1 MLRQTIFTVLLFIVL
16 MCRSVLASEPVVRY
30 DQNWPQWRGPL
41 ATGLAPAATP
51 PLRWSEDENIRWKR
65 AIPGN
70 GLAAPVI
77 WGEQVFILTAVATNK
92 KGDPKETAKAEA
104 SSARWMKKR
113 KLAVLPTMVQQFV
126 VLALDRKTGR
136 VNWQRTAR
144 TEQPHEGTHRNG
156 SWASNSPVTDGEF
169 LFAYFGSR
177 GLYCYD
183 LSGNLKWQKDLGNM
197 RTRNGFGEGSSP
209 ALHGDVL
216 VVNWDQEDD
225 SFIVAMDKR
234 SGEELWRRE
243 RDEVT
248 SWSTPVI
255 VAVEGKPQVVIN
267 ATNRTRGYDLQ
278 TGEVIWEIGGM
289 TVNTI
294 PSPVH
299 DGDMAYVMSGFRGS
313 IVQAIRLAEA
323 KGDLS
328 NSNALAWTYGRD
340 APYVPSPLLYGDHLY
355 FLKANQGILS
365 CLNAK
370 DGTSFYGPVRL
381 EGIKNIYSSPVAA
394 NDRVYLT
401 GRSGTTVVLQNGQAL
416 KVLATNTIDD
426 KVDTSA
432 AIAGTEIYLR
442 GHNYLYCISED

>member
-1 MLRQTIFTVLLFIVL
+1 MQRQTTISVFLFVIL
-16 MCRSVLASEPVVRY
+16 ILGPVLASEPESRY
-30 DQNWPQWRGPL
+30 DQNWPQWRGPQ
-41 ATGLAPAATP
+41 ATGVAPTGTP
-51 PLRWSEDENIRWKR
+51 PLRWSENENIRWKR

-77 WGEQVFILTAVATNK
+77 WGEQVFVLTAVATEK
-92 KGDPKETAKAEA
+92 KGDPNETSKAEA
-104 SSARWMKKR
+104 SSATWMRKR
-113 KLAVLPTMVQQFV
+113 KLAVLPYMVQQFV
-126 VLALDRKTGR
+126 VLSLNRTTGG
-136 VNWQRTAR
+136 VNWQRTAHE
-144 TEQPHEGTHRNG
+144 EQPHEGTHRDA
-156 SWASNSPVTDGEF
+156 SWASNSPVTDGQL

-209 ALHGDVL
+209 ALYGDVL

-225 SFIVAMDKR
+225 SFIVAMDKT
-234 SGEELWRRE
+234 SGKELWRRE

-248 SWSTPVI
+248 SWSTPI
-255 VAVEGKPQVVIN
+255 VVDVAGKAQVVIN

-299 DGDMAYVMSGFRGS
+299 DGSTAYVMSGYRGS

-323 KGDLS
+323 QGNLN
-328 NSNALAWTYGRD
+328 NSSAVAWTYDRD
-340 APYVPSPLLYGDHLY
+340 TPYVPSPLLYGDYLY
-355 FLKANQGILS
+355 FLKVNKGLLS

-370 DGTSFYGPVRL
+370 DGSSLYGPVRL
-381 EGIKNIYSSPVAA
+381 EGIQNIYSSPIAA
-394 NDRVYLT
+394 DGRVYLT
-401 GRSGTTVVLQNGQAL
+401 GRSGTTMVLQNGPDF
-416 KVLATNTIDD
+416 KVLATNQLDD
-426 KVDTSA
+426 KIDASG
-432 AIAGTEIYLR
+432 AIAGTELYLR